1 MKKAIYILSI
11 LCAISLWAET
21 HAPHGTDAYQT
32 YLENPSW
39 DNLQSALQQYR
50 QEMKEDTS
58 AGIMYAYLCVN
69 ELEVALEKL
78 QEAKETLS
86 PRDLFSYANLL
97 LHIQRYEEAV
107 AIYDII
113 NEKTPKWSCPWRHK
127 GEALMKLHRLEE
139 AEKATEMAIETRPD
153 HFDAFIQLAT
163 IRKEMGQ
170 NQKALNA
177 LEKGLTYQDDEAE
190 VNMTDVFF
198 MQLELYEE
206 SGDQTKAEEVRAKLK
221 ISVPDDPRLR

>member
-1 MKKAIYILSI
+1 MKKAFYII
-11 LCAISLWAET
+11 LIVSALSLWAET
-21 HAPHGTDAYQT
+21 NAPQGSDAYQT
-32 YLENPSW
+32 YVENPSLE
-39 DNLQSALQQYR
+39 NLQSALQHYR

-69 ELEVALEKL
+69 ELELALENL

-97 LHIQRYEEAV
+97 LHIQRYEEALV
-107 AIYDII
+107 MYNIL

-127 GEALMKLHRLEE
+127 GEVLMKLNRLDE

-163 IRKEMGQ
+163 IRKEMGK
-170 NQKALNA
+170 NQEALDA
-177 LEKGLTYQDDEAE
+177 LEKGLTYQDDEGE
-190 VNMTDVFF
+190 VNMTDVYF
-198 MQLELYEE
+198 MQLDLYNAL
-206 SGDQTKAEEVRAKLK
+206 GDSSQAEEVRKKLK
-221 ISVPDDPRLR
+221 TIAPNDARL

>member
-1 MKKAIYILSI
+1 MKKVLYII
-11 LCAISLWAET
+11 LIVSALSLWAET
-21 HAPHGTDAYQT
+21 HAPQGSDAYQT
-32 YLENPSW
+32 YVDNPSW
-39 DNLQSALQQYR
+39 ENLQSALHHYR

-69 ELEVALEKL
+69 ELELALENL

-97 LHIQRYEEAV
+97 LHIQRYEEALV
-107 AIYDII
+107 MYNIL

-127 GEALMKLHRLEE
+127 GEVLMKLHRLDE

-163 IRKEMGQ
+163 IRKEMGK
-170 NQKALNA
+170 NQEALDA
-177 LEKGLTYQDDEAE
+177 LEKGLTYQDDEGE
-190 VNMTDVFF
+190 VNMTDVYF
-198 MQLELYEE
+198 MQLDLYNAL
-206 SGDQTKAEEVRAKLK
+206 GDSSHADDVRKKLK
-221 ISVPDDPRLR
+221 TIAPNDPRL